1 MGNYADGTIV
11 PTRSVAQYLGLEDGP
26 TTTLLYAAI
35 ESPGQEK

>member
-1 MGNYADGTIV
+1 MANYTDGTVV

-26 TTTLLYAAI
+26 TATLLYAAI